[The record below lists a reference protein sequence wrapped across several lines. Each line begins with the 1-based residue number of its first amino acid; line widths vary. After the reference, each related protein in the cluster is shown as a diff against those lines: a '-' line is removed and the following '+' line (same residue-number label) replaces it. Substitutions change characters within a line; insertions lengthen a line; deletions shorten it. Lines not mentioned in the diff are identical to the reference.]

1 MKAIAWSKILSVGV
15 EEIDDDHRRL
25 IAIFNELNHA
35 VASGASAEYRAA
47 TLDELLK
54 CTAWHFSHEERL
66 MLKHDYPARAAHT
79 AAHVELIEAATAL
92 QAKLALADKA
102 VANDELAFLDRWLTE
117 HILTVDQH
125 LGGFLVQA
133 A

>member
-1 MKAIAWSKILSVGV
+1 M
-15 EEIDDDHRRL
+15 
-25 IAIFNELNHA
+25 LN
-35 VASGASAEYRAA
+35 
-47 TLDELLK
+47 
-54 CTAWHFSHEERL
+54 
-66 MLKHDYPARAAHT
+66 HDYPARAAHT